1 MRDVDRRL
9 TFWMA
14 GYYDDFIGARAV
26 PDDQN
31 IQGTDWQSS
40 KTHHGNP
47 INGWATLNPRYTYAW
62 CERGDGAS
70 GRFNNSAIAT
80 ADQYNH
86 NAGIHE
92 WLTYDQNRR
101 EAGKYEGL
109 AQLQYPDSLSN
120 ANRQRFDGGTGIL
133 GEAYKGTDAND
144 GFLMFCYGYDTT
156 NRYFS
161 AIGSNDSTF
170 GRATSRI
177 PDYNGGS
184 PNALDTAAG
193 IPTGVSTPTTA
204 VRTHLAGVYS
214 GEVLFNDA
222 YTTST
227 PKAYLYPIKSPAGKP
242 FLVTEVYTSSASYI
256 PIFSYDGTLNSKGDG
271 DIFTIRIHATA
282 VDTSAARLKLRI
294 GCEGTA
300 FTSTGSGDTGYT
312 NAAIEYEITPVAY
325 QESTSTSYASPPTL
339 DSIWDDYDFVIDY
352 TNNQYTLY
360 KNGTAILTNQAMT
373 NKADG
378 SAFTAADMYGWEVDA
393 KSCSKKAAMLIDRVG
408 LVRPLNDYPSGLE
421 MPPATS
427 MRWSAAVNSVS
438 SLSLDLIDDDQ
449 QLKLL
454 SFFNQSSYADWSLL
468 MFRGDIARPV
478 WRGSVNGMRYT
489 QSASDRT
496 PKITLDASDYF
507 SSMDTQLPTWELG
520 NSGDAD
526 STSVVAYNRSESQNN
541 LNTYYFGASRLVS
554 ANAGLG
560 FNEVE
565 DGSGVFLAHKDSR
578 MRNRSAHPIQM
589 YGNEDTTLGP
599 NTPYADW
606 DAACVA
612 IDATASAQYRALHS
626 RWMLDL
632 KESAW
637 FKHMF
642 GRIEKDAITTT
653 LSSNFTVGD
662 TSIALTDYCGNLLN
676 GGSIEIIDSDGFVD
690 SGVVT
695 SATHTTATSIVAI
708 DWVSTSQ
715 PTGTFGSGARTPPEY
730 HAFVYIDSGVSA
742 NIANNV
748 ITIAGSSNSNLNGQ
762 WYARRAHLPD
772 PSGAQQLLVN
782 RNGVSC
788 ARFTISDP
796 VTRHHN
802 YVPQGRYNSIVGHT
816 SVCTFPRGKVYT
828 TNPTQSYI
836 IPTFNPN
843 TNKVVEVVPTPGA
856 TQYQGTTAVAPAT
869 NFFQRDHASG
879 TTVKVRDIKDDYK
892 HIWVMWAD
900 MRNDGSANAD
910 ANLRKNDFG
919 LLAPYAS
926 NYSVSLVY
934 ADSNTTT
941 GEERQEFIDL
951 SIGDDLTMWS
961 MDAEKDPITGNTW
974 SSAGSDSF
982 TPTSFTGSDDTR
994 YQNWQDKAGS
1004 FIILDTSAFFNL
1016 NTQSNGGRT
1025 GQIAGGRKEVG
1036 DYLVE
1041 TEGFPVLIDNYW
1053 VKAPT
1058 GPYNLD
1064 EGDSDSWNSNYK
1076 FFNSAFTTLAEDI
1089 QAGDRVIQL
1098 NDDIIKFPLQDTDPT
1113 LAGQIVSHE
1122 KNKIFHF
1129 AADLK
1134 IPAKNGITVTYV
1146 GNNIVK
1152 LTGTGSSGI
1161 SFKGNNLRTG
1171 HHITITNSTT
1181 TPSIDGTY
1189 EIIGDNGVRTLLGYE
1204 LQIDV
1209 GFVVTNAPASATKQC
1224 TFDVAFPTYMV
1235 DAISDL
1241 GMPNP
1246 SSTQPGDWN
1255 GAAYGGTS
1263 QSTAQSAEA
1272 LIFGKGQVYSEVTIS
1287 TDPEIDSSY
1296 PDATVYVGLAQ
1307 VFPMR
1312 MMMQIDGFIENKA
1325 SMTYYDS
1332 DKFRVSYLDSLSDN
1346 WLQQSTLHGMPSLAS
1361 IPLTNSMTT
1370 SQLSV
1375 AQGGLGGYIASTSA
1389 TISDKVIVVGN
1400 NTHDPPELQPGD
1412 IIEIVDNA
1420 QLSDATD
1427 NYRTR
1432 YVVTDAPYGGSPFN
1446 FRITAAGKTATIGDG
1461 YWRKVGQ
1468 IDTFA
1473 TVNDCRNTSIANIYS
1488 TTQQGSGV
1496 GIEDSSRSVMS
1507 WLMGRDSQPSFRPT
1521 YSNGIVLTRD
1531 NLRVSNLT
1539 TEGSTQISNVRVF
1552 YAGGTSYVDFP
1563 SATLGTKPRW
1573 EIIHVAKVTSS
1584 NEAMVIAKQEYAK
1597 NRMAPMSINATMLR
1611 FNDNHTLDGLNDLML
1626 SDARYG
1632 YVADQS
1638 RTIPRTSTV
1647 AGVYTEDKAWAWFSL
1662 WGGNLFPGIQNALD
1676 GRNGATVSHNGTP
1689 LLLDYDDN
1697 YYWYGANSVS
1707 YAMQIVH
1714 IPKGMPKTSDKTPG
1728 AGKYNADG
1736 HLRIVID
1743 IEDGQGSYTDINN
1756 TIFRVRLLDYEWD
1769 AGILGAVPT
1778 LRSSTSVSVAGNGY
1792 YQLAI
1797 PSTYWAAQESTE
1809 RIIVSINHDYLV
1821 SLVRQRCG
1829 TSNTHLNSHDWAG
1842 VTYTAGFNADSIF
1855 PLGARKFGEA
1865 DYWNKNSEW
1874 YAPRLHIVDDLNFMP
1889 ATTLTYTDE
1898 ALELT
1903 NEKMSIKSLDWSIDG
1918 RGTEQVNL
1926 KLERD
1931 VSRAAKNFASYIL
1944 PRVSRGGQQSAGQ
1957 GNQGGGTGGGGGG
1970 QSTSGGTTG
1979 GRNGTSGGEPSGGNW
1994 RDWGGWGDGGAAQTS
2009 SSELNPNTTP
2019 GRTNLP
2025 DGLSGSIGSILTTT
2039 SSSMGTL
2046 LRNRVSGTMNFNNDS
2061 VTGGS
2066 FGVLGQTK
2074 TSPPPRD
2081 SSGISGIDSFITP
2094 SSGDAVMGED
2104 GMSFPGGGSDA
2115 GWTSPATRFN
2125 ITARIPAGTVSNS
2138 VRVVGRV
2145 SMAGAGQTAV
2155 LLVTVTCNESS
2166 RVYERT
2172 VSITEIERGNVVLF
2186 TGDVDG
2192 ADVASNTLT
2201 ITIERNPA
2209 TGDDDAKYASVQLHN
2224 VQVATDNRAVQGSS
2238 ESSSYSYSE

>member
-1 MRDVDRRL
+1 M
-9 TFWMA
+9 
-14 GYYDDFIGARAV
+14 
-26 PDDQN
+26 
-31 IQGTDWQSS
+31 
-40 KTHHGNP
+40 
-47 INGWATLNPRYTYAW
+47 
-62 CERGDGAS
+62 
-70 GRFNNSAIAT
+70 
-80 ADQYNH
+80 
-86 NAGIHE
+86 
-92 WLTYDQNRR
+92 
-101 EAGKYEGL
+101 
-109 AQLQYPDSLSN
+109 
-120 ANRQRFDGGTGIL
+120 
-133 GEAYKGTDAND
+133 
-144 GFLMFCYGYDTT
+144 
-156 NRYFS
+156 
-161 AIGSNDSTF
+161 
-170 GRATSRI
+170 
-177 PDYNGGS
+177 
-184 PNALDTAAG
+184 
-193 IPTGVSTPTTA
+193 
-204 VRTHLAGVYS
+204 
-214 GEVLFNDA
+214 
-222 YTTST
+222 
-227 PKAYLYPIKSPAGKP
+227 
-242 FLVTEVYTSSASYI
+242 
-256 PIFSYDGTLNSKGDG
+256 
-271 DIFTIRIHATA
+271 
-282 VDTSAARLKLRI
+282 
-294 GCEGTA
+294 
-300 FTSTGSGDTGYT
+300 
-312 NAAIEYEITPVAY
+312 
-325 QESTSTSYASPPTL
+325 
-339 DSIWDDYDFVIDY
+339 
-352 TNNQYTLY
+352 
-360 KNGTAILTNQAMT
+360 
-373 NKADG
+373 
-378 SAFTAADMYGWEVDA
+378 
-393 KSCSKKAAMLIDRVG
+393 
-408 LVRPLNDYPSGLE
+408 
-421 MPPATS
+421 
-427 MRWSAAVNSVS
+427 
-438 SLSLDLIDDDQ
+438 
-449 QLKLL
+449 
-454 SFFNQSSYADWSLL
+454 
-468 MFRGDIARPV
+468 
-478 WRGSVNGMRYT
+478 
-489 QSASDRT
+489 
-496 PKITLDASDYF
+496 
-507 SSMDTQLPTWELG
+507 
-520 NSGDAD
+520 
-526 STSVVAYNRSESQNN
+526 
-541 LNTYYFGASRLVS
+541 
-554 ANAGLG
+554 
-560 FNEVE
+560 
-565 DGSGVFLAHKDSR
+565 
-578 MRNRSAHPIQM
+578 
-589 YGNEDTTLGP
+589 
-599 NTPYADW
+599 
-606 DAACVA
+606 
-612 IDATASAQYRALHS
+612 
-626 RWMLDL
+626 
-632 KESAW
+632 
-637 FKHMF
+637 
-642 GRIEKDAITTT
+642 
-653 LSSNFTVGD
+653 
-662 TSIALTDYCGNLLN
+662 
-676 GGSIEIIDSDGFVD
+676 
-690 SGVVT
+690 
-695 SATHTTATSIVAI
+695 
-708 DWVSTSQ
+708 
-715 PTGTFGSGARTPPEY
+715 
-730 HAFVYIDSGVSA
+730 
-742 NIANNV
+742 
-748 ITIAGSSNSNLNGQ
+748 
-762 WYARRAHLPD
+762 
-772 PSGAQQLLVN
+772 
-782 RNGVSC
+782 
-788 ARFTISDP
+788 
-796 VTRHHN
+796 
-802 YVPQGRYNSIVGHT
+802 
-816 SVCTFPRGKVYT
+816 YT
-828 TNPTQSYI
+828 TNPTESYSV
-836 IPTFNPN
+836 PTLLPN
-843 TNKVVEVVPTPGA
+843 LNKVVEVVPTPGA

-879 TTVKVRDIKDDYK
+879 TTVKIRDIKDDYK

-910 ANLRKNDFG
+910 GNLRKNDFG
-919 LLAPYAS
+919 LLSPYAS

-934 ADSNTTT
+934 ADSNTTS
-941 GEERQEFIDL
+941 GEERQQFIDL
-951 SIGDDLTMWS
+951 SIGADLTMWA

-982 TPTSFTGSDDTR
+982 TPTSFSGSDDTR

-1058 GPYNLD
+1058 GPYNL
-1064 EGDSDSWNSNYK
+1064 EETDSDSWNSNYK

-1089 QAGDRVIQL
+1089 KAGDKVIQL
-1098 NDDIIKFPLQDTDPT
+1098 TDDIVKFPQELADDRV
-1113 LAGQIVSHE
+1113 AGQIVSHE

-1129 AADLK
+1129 SANRHFN
-1134 IPAKNGITVTYV
+1134 AKSGQSITKV
-1146 GNNIVK
+1146 
-1152 LTGTGSSGI
+1152 TGTNLATISGQSAGPI
-1161 SFKGNNLRTG
+1161 FDGYTLREG
-1171 HHITITNSTT
+1171 HHITIASSTT
-1181 TPSIDGTY
+1181 TPTVDGTY
-1189 EIIGDNGVRTLLGYE
+1189 EIIANTGDNTPLGYSFT
-1204 LQIDV
+1204 IDV
-1209 GFVVTNAPASATKQC
+1209 GAPITADGTG
-1224 TFDVAFPTYMV
+1224 TVDVASPTIV
-1235 DAISDL
+1235 IDAISDL
-1241 GMPNP
+1241 GKPNP
-1246 SSTQPGDWN
+1246 SSTQAGDWN

-1263 QSTAQSAEA
+1263 QSTAQSAEV
-1272 LIFGKGQVYSEVTIS
+1272 LIFGKGQVDSEVAIS
-1287 TDPEIDSSY
+1287 TDPEVENSY

-1325 SMTYYDS
+1325 SMTYTDS
-1332 DKFRVSYLDSLSDN
+1332 DKFRVSYLDSLTDN
-1346 WLQQSTLHGMPSLAS
+1346 WLQQSTLYGMPSLAS

-1389 TISDKVIVVGN
+1389 SLGAKVIVVGN
-1400 NTHDPPELQPGD
+1400 NTHDPPELQNGD
-1412 IIEIVDNA
+1412 IIEIVDNT

-1432 YVVTDAPYGGSPFN
+1432 YAVSDVGAFGPFN
-1446 FRITAAGKTATIGDG
+1446 FSVTAAGKTSTVNDG

-1573 EIIHVAKVTSS
+1573 EIIHVPKVTSS

-1638 RTIPRTSTV
+1638 RTIPRTSTLG
-1647 AGVYTEDKAWAWFSL
+1647 GVYTEDKAWAWFSL

-1676 GRNGATVSHNGTP
+1676 GRDGATVSHIGTP
-1689 LLLDYDDN
+1689 LLLDYDEN

-1743 IEDGQGSYTDINN
+1743 IEDGQGSYTDPNH

-1769 AGILGAVPT
+1769 SGILGAVPT

-1797 PSTYWAAQESTE
+1797 PSTYWAAQDSTE
-1809 RIIVSINHDYLV
+1809 RIVVSINHDYLV

-1842 VTYTAGFNADSIF
+1842 VTYNGFNVDSIF
-1855 PLGARKFGEA
+1855 PLGVRKFGQA
-1865 DYWNKNSEW
+1865 DYWNKNAEW

-1889 ATTLTYTDE
+1889 ATTLTYTDA

-1903 NEKMSIKSLDWSIDG
+1903 NEKMSIRSLDWAIDG

-1957 GNQGGGTGGGGGG
+1957 GNQGGGTGGGDSSG

-1979 GRNGTSGGEPSGGNW
+1979 GRDGTSGGEPSGGNW

-2025 DGLSGSIGSILTTT
+2025 DGLSGAIASVLTTT

-2104 GMSFPGGGSDA
+2104 GMTFPGGGTDA
-2115 GWTSPATRFN
+2115 GWESPATRFN
-2125 ITARIPAGTVSNS
+2125 ITARIPAGAVSKS
-2138 VRVVGRV
+2138 VRVMGRV
-2145 SMAGAGQTAV
+2145 SMAGVGQTAV
-2155 LLVTVTCNESS
+2155 LLVTVNCSESS
-2166 RVYERT
+2166 QVYERT

-2192 ADVASNTLT
+2192 ADVASNTLN